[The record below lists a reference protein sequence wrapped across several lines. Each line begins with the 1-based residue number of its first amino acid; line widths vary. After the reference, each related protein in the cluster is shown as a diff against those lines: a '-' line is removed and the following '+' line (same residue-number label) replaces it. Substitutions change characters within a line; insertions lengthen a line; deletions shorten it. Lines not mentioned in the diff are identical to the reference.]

1 MIAELSKGLG
11 VSEVARN
18 LSVAP
23 STVSK
28 ARCRYL
34 RLGKAGLLDGRGE
47 NGDRKIDEAFLLR
60 LMDVL
65 EHAPTDFKWTRTTW
79 TRELLALQLADDGF
93 PRVAACTMGR
103 ALAIIGARLGRPKA
117 IVGCP
122 WPAAKR
128 ERRLAE
134 IRRIAASDCS
144 EEPVFY
150 QDEVDIHLN
159 PKIGPDWML
168 RGQQRLVITPGKNEK
183 RYIAGAMR
191 AGSRAMTWVDGT
203 SKASDLFCQLMW
215 RILAT
220 HTHARRIHLILDN
233 SIIHSSKKTKKF
245 LEQFGDRV
253 VLHFLPPYCPDAN
266 LIERRWLD
274 LHANVT
280 RNHRCKTMVA
290 LMESVHMYLIERNEL
305 ERSRSRSRRAA

>member
-1 MIAELSKGLG
+1 MSD
-11 VSEVARN
+11 VARN
-18 LSVAP
+18 LDVALA
-23 STVSK
+23 TVSK
-28 ARCRYL
+28 AQQRYL
-34 RLGKAGLLDGRGE
+34 RLGRDGLLDGRRT
-47 NGDRKIDEAFLLR
+47 NGALKLSEHFLLR
-60 LMDVL
+60 LMEVL
-65 EHAPTDFKWTRTTW
+65 EHAPTDFKWLRTTW
-79 TRELLALQLADDGF
+79 TRELLTLQLADDGF

-103 ALAIIGARLGRPKA
+103 ALALVGARLGRPKA

-134 IRRIAASDCS
+134 IRRVAASDCT

-159 PKIGPDWML
+159 PKIGADWML
-168 RGQQRLVITPGKNEK
+168 RGQQRRVLTPGKNEK

-203 SKASDLFCQLMW
+203 SKASDLFCQLIW

-220 HTHARRIHLILDN
+220 HTHARRIHFILDN

-280 RNHRCKTMVA
+280 RNHRCKTMDE
-290 LMESVHMYLIERNEL
+290 LMESAHMYLIERNEL